1 MTYGKDHEP
10 LTSPLTYPGNCMGLV
25 EDEQDSDSGACVTN
39 LDNGNEPSASGS
51 APGCPLAS

>member
-1 MTYGKDHEP
+1 VTDGEDNEPMTSL
-10 LTSPLTYPGNCMGLV
+10 LTDPGNSMGLV